1 MRIKKRVLLLDD
13 DREVV
18 RSVSKLLGQEF
29 EVTSYLQGEQAL
41 EAVRHDPFDA
51 VVSDM
56 DIGAMTGIEFYH
68 KAVMIRP
75 ELAKRFLFHTG
86 SPNPPETDVPMLKK
100 PATGSDLRDTVR
112 ALVT

>member
-1 MRIKKRVLLLDD
+1 MRMKKRVLLLDD
-13 DREVV
+13 DREVI

-29 EVTSYLQGEQAL
+29 EVTSYLQGDLAL

-56 DIGAMTGIEFYH
+56 DIGAMTGIDFYH
-68 KAVMIRP
+68 KAIKIRP
-75 ELAKRFLFHTG
+75 ELAKRFIFHTG
-86 SPNPPETDVPMLKK
+86 SPNPPKTDVPLVKK
-100 PATGSDLRDTVR
+100 PASGATLRDRVR